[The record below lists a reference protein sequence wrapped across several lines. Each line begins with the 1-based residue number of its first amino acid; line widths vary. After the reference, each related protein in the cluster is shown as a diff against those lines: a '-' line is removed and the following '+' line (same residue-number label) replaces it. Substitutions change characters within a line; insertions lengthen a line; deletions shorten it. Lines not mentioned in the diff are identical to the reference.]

1 MKTFK
6 LVLAVIFL
14 ILLFTFGYQNQ
25 EYFLAGTALHID
37 FKISSLHYTAMEL
50 PNWAYWGICLVIG
63 LLITGIRGLITSF
76 RLGRQVK
83 TRDERIERLKGE
95 INSLQTRLDVFIHDP
110 YIKKHLEEEAA
121 KKEQELTA
129 ADNKTDAKKEEK
141 K

>member
-6 LVLAVIFL
+6 LVIAIIFL
-14 ILLFTFGYQNQ
+14 ILLAVFGIQNQ
-25 EYFLAGTALHID
+25 EYFLAGTSLHID
-37 FKISSLHYTAMEL
+37 FKVSSLHYTAMEL
-50 PNWAYWGICLVIG
+50 PNWAYWGICFVLG
-63 LLITGIRGLITSF
+63 LLITGIRGLVTAF

-121 KKEQELTA
+121 RKEQEQA
-129 ADNKTDAKKEEK
+129 AAKDAKKEA
-141 K
+141 